1 MALID
6 DFKTRFPTFTA
17 ATVDA
22 TFPQIE
28 TVWPCYFGGAY
39 ESDCNK
45 EIILNLLAHLFVDE
59 TNSGTASVKS
69 VDSKSVGSVSVSY
82 SASTSSGGEGYDFFK
97 TTKYGKRFW
106 MMTRSNMGAFFV

>member
-6 DFKTRFPTFTA
+6 DFKTRFPVFTP

-22 TFPQIE
+22 TFPLIE
-28 TVWPCYFGGAY
+28 VTWPCYFGGSY
-39 ESDCNK
+39 ESACNK

-59 TNSGTASVKS
+59 TNAGTSSIKS

-82 SASTSSGGEGYDFFK
+82 SASTATGGEGYDFFK
-97 TTKYGKRFW
+97 STKYGQRFW
-106 MMTRSNMGAFFV
+106 MMTRSNVGAYFV